1 MKNVIIKELKLM
13 VKEKGNVF
21 FLIIMPLLFIV
32 VFGSIFNADASSMT
46 IHVYDRDQSAA
57 SKTFIKQLNHLKG
70 FRVKNDSTGSVSSQV
85 KKIKSGKLSSLIVI
99 DKGFEKGLKSGGGG
113 ADIRFYKDAAS
124 ADTSGSIQAV
134 LQNITNQYREQ
145 KLAQALAKSGN
156 SPQQIKE
163 TLAPPI
169 HIHQISENSSHV
181 DFISLIVPGY
191 TVMFVFFIMNSM
203 VRRFFQEK
211 DSGMIAR
218 LQSTPLGAI
227 QYLIG
232 MWIPSFIAVIIQ
244 CTVLLTFGHLF
255 YHLHLG
261 DPVAVSLLVICLA
274 LCGTGLG
281 LALSLVVRS
290 ENQGLGITQLIS
302 LGGAIV
308 AGLWFP
314 GDLLPHFAQM
324 IGYFTPQYWA
334 LHGFQDVMIRGA
346 HFWSIWKSF
355 AVLIALGFAGLAVA
369 LLRFKPFIR
378 SATD

>member
-1 MKNVIIKELKLM
+1 MKSVIIKELKLM

-46 IHVYDRDQSAA
+46 IHVNDKDQSAA
-57 SKTFIKQLNHLKG
+57 SQTFIRQLNHVKG
-70 FRVKNDSTGSVSSQV
+70 FHVKNDSTASVAAQV
-85 KKIKSGKLSSLIVI
+85 KSIKNGKLSSLIVI
-99 DKGFEKGLKSGGGG
+99 DKGFEKGLNSGRGS
-113 ADIRFYKDAAS
+113 ADIQIYKDAAS
-124 ADTSGSIQAV
+124 SDTPESIQAV
-134 LQNITNQYREQ
+134 LQNMANQYREQ
-145 KLAQALAKSGN
+145 KLAQTLTKAGN

-169 HIHQISENSSHV
+169 QIHPISENGSHV

-232 MWIPSFIAVIIQ
+232 MWIPSFIAVLIQ
-244 CTVLLTFGHLF
+244 CTVLLTFGLLF

-261 DPVAVSLLVICLA
+261 DPVAIILLVICLA

-314 GDLLPHFAQM
+314 SDLLPHFAQI

-346 HFWSIWKSF
+346 HFWTIWKSF
-355 AVLIALGFAGLAVA
+355 AVLVALGLAGLAIA